1 MGISRTRQMLVDVA
15 RQLFAKSG
23 KNNVTMNDIATA
35 SQKGRRTLYTYFKNK
50 NDIYLAVIE
59 REMNLLLEKLEAVI
73 IKNAPPD
80 EMLVD
85 YIFTRQDAIKES
97 VTRNGSLRS
106 DFFRDIYEVE
116 RVRRRFDIMETKM
129 IKSILDK
136 GVEQD
141 IFRCV
146 DTELASMLMLYSLKG
161 IETPFIRDR
170 ISKQMVDKREQIVK
184 FLFEGLK
191 KRKG

>member
-73 IKNAPPD
+73 IKDAPPD

-129 IKSILDK
+129 IKNILDK
-136 GVEQD
+136 GVEQN

-191 KRKG
+191 KRNE

>member
-1 MGISRTRQMLVDVA
+1 MLVDVA

-73 IKNAPPD
+73 NKNSSPD
-80 EMLVD
+80 EMLVN

-136 GVEQD
+136 GVEQN
-141 IFRCV
+141 IFRCE

-170 ISKQMVDKREQIVK
+170 ISKQMVDKREQIVQ

-191 KRKG
+191 KRKE